1 MKNIFLSKMCISDP
15 DIWLYGFKVSQY
27 FFVVKRRQSGI
38 FYFTT
43 SNFMDFFKALFL
55 FDTLRGR
62 LSSFD
67 DFYKRPILSE
77 LEFNNRNCLKPVYKI
92 ESMLCTCKYLRTLQN
107 TTKFSQVFPESCVF
121 LCIFSMKFPE

>member
-27 FFVVKRRQSGI
+27 FFVVKLRQSGI

-43 SNFMDFFKALFL
+43 SIFMDFFKALFL

-92 ESMLCTCKYLRTLQN
+92 ESMLCTCKYLADI
-107 TTKFSQVFPESCVF
+107 TKHYKIFTSFPGG
-121 LCIFSMKFPE
+121 LCISLYFFYEIS